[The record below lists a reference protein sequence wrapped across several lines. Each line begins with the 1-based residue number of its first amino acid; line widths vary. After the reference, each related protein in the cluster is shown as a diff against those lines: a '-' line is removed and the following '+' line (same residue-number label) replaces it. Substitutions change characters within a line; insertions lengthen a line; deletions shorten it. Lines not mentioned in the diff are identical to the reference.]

1 MTRTPLEKDLHG
13 AIICMCGTCGRQSL
27 SECTCSTAGDMRA
40 QISTLVKA
48 GKTKDQVLQYFIT
61 MYGSQEPLAA
71 PIDKGFNRLAW
82 LFPYLVGSVG
92 AVAGAFAVV
101 KWSKR
106 SATEPV
112 EPAATAGSEDEQLQA
127 RLDQELEDLD

>member
-1 MTRTPLEKDLHG
+1 
-13 AIICMCGTCGRQSL
+13 
-27 SECTCSTAGDMRA
+27 MRA
-40 QISTLVKA
+40 QISTLVKE
-48 GKTKDQVLQYFIT
+48 GKTKDEVLQYFIAK
-61 MYGSQEPLAA
+61 YGSQEPLAA

-92 AVAGAFAVV
+92 AVAGAFAVM

-106 SATEPV
+106 SSGEPL

>member
-1 MTRTPLEKDLHG
+1 
-13 AIICMCGTCGRQSL
+13 
-27 SECTCSTAGDMRA
+27 MRA

-106 SATEPV
+106 SAAEPV
-112 EPAATAGSEDEQLQA
+112 EPAATTGSEDEQLQA